1 MERGVSDIL
10 NMFRTI
16 IRINASMGQLRANNG
31 LISDNEKVIKLLRVK
46 VRLSQNKPEKEGQ
59 TKGVK
64 RVTKET

>member
-1 MERGVSDIL
+1 
-10 NMFRTI
+10 
-16 IRINASMGQLRANNG
+16 MGQLRANNG